1 MSIKWSNSKSY
12 LLKEASMLVLFSSF
26 LRLEGLNIVFPAI
39 LVFRQIDQYSS
50 PFEDLSLYKKSGFR
64 RKSNL
69 KFSVEYNLGTSRVSS
84 LGGKITRPFQSSNIW
99 PSQEAKKG
107 LNLNKA
113 FLIVFQSF
121 AILRSLILQTNGVNR
136 VNITHIFRNLA
147 LIKAQRRLII

>member
-1 MSIKWSNSKSY
+1 
-12 LLKEASMLVLFSSF
+12 MLVPFSSF
-26 LRLEGLNIVFPAI
+26 LKLEGLSIVFPAI

-99 PSQEAKKG
+99 PSQEAKKR
-107 LNLNKA
+107 LKSEQSLFNCLPKFRDFTLSDSANKRSNPCKYNTY
-113 FLIVFQSF
+113 FQQS
-121 AILRSLILQTNGVNR
+121 SSY
-136 VNITHIFRNLA
+136 
-147 LIKAQRRLII
+147 